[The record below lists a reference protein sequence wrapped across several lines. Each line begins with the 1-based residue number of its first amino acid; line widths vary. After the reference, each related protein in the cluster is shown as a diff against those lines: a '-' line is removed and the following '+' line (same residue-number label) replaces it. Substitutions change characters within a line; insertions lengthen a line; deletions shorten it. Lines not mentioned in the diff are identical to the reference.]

1 MASTPTK
8 AERVFEQ
15 MRADILAGRL
25 RPGSRLRYA
34 ELCTHYET
42 STGVLREAMLRLSEQ
57 SLVKGEPQQGFQV
70 VDLSV
75 EDLRDLTDARVVLET
90 LVFRSAVAEG
100 DLDWET
106 RILASHHRLSRTPQ
120 FDSADPDCLSDEWVA
135 EHAEFHRALLDG
147 CTNRRL
153 KEIASSLR
161 DSAELY
167 RRWSLPLGS
176 GIERDVAAE
185 HEALLSAVLDRD
197 ADRAVEALTN
207 HISLTSSILLDTFAA
222 ESANM

>member
-1 MASTPTK
+1 MTSTTTK
-8 AERVFEQ
+8 AERVFER

-34 ELCTHYET
+34 ELCGHYET

-57 SLVKGEPQQGFQV
+57 GLVKGEPQQGFQV

-75 EDLRDLTDARVVLET
+75 EDLRDLTEARVVLET

-106 RILASHHRLSRTPQ
+106 RILASHHRLSRKSQ
-120 FDSADPDCLSDEWVA
+120 FDADDPDRLSDEWVA

-161 DSAELY
+161 DTAELY

-185 HEALLSAVLDRD
+185 HEALLSAVLARD
-197 ADRAVEALTN
+197 ADRAVDALTN
-207 HISLTSSILLDTFAA
+207 HISLTSRILLDTFAA

>member
-34 ELCTHYET
+34 ELCSHYET
-42 STGVLREAMLRLSEQ
+42 STGVLREAMLRLTEQ
-57 SLVKGEPQQGFQV
+57 NLVKGEPQQGFQV

-75 EDLRDLTDARVVLET
+75 EDLRDLTHARVVLET
-90 LVFRSAVAEG
+90 LVFRSAIAEG

-120 FDSADPDCLSDEWVA
+120 FDVSDPIRLSDEWVA

-147 CTNRRL
+147 CGNRRL

-161 DSAELY
+161 DAAELY
-167 RRWSLPLGS
+167 RRWSMPLGG
-176 GIERDVAAE
+176 GIKRDVAAE
-185 HEALLSAVLDRD
+185 HEALLSAVLTRN
-197 ADRAVEALTN
+197 ADRAVKELTD
-207 HISLTSSILLDTFAA
+207 HISLTSNILIDTFAA
-222 ESANM
+222 ESANV

>member
-34 ELCTHYET
+34 ELSSHYET

-120 FDSADPDCLSDEWVA
+120 FDENDPARLSDEWVT

-147 CTNRRL
+147 CANRRL

-161 DSAELY
+161 DTAELY

-185 HEALLSAVLDRD
+185 HEALLSAVLARD
-197 ADRAVEALTN
+197 ADLAVKALTD

-222 ESANM
+222 EAAEV